1 MLQDRVWSAFCHGRA
16 NFEFILVSW
25 FRRCSVSALPKLS
38 TRNKSSPRC
47 SPSASFIR
55 CEISCFRTEFGMHFV
70 TGEQIS
76 KFILVP
82 WFQQCSVSAPAKL
95 STRHKSSPRCS
106 PSDSFI
112 RCEISCFRMEF
123 GMHFVTGEQISNSF
137 WFPGFNSA
145 AFQPPQ
151 NCPPDTNPLLAA
163 VPVLVSSGV
172 KFHASGSSS
181 ECIL

>member
-47 SPSASFIR
+47 SPS
-55 CEISCFRTEFGMHFV
+55 
-70 TGEQIS
+70 
-76 KFILVP
+76 
-82 WFQQCSVSAPAKL
+82 
-95 STRHKSSPRCS
+95 
-106 PSDSFI
+106 DSFI

-145 AFQPPQ
+145 AFQHPQ

-163 VPVLVSSGV
+163 VPVLVLFGV
-172 KFHASGSSS
+172 KFDASGSNLESIWS
-181 ECIL
+181 RVGKCWFVLGAVYVCASPLEPLDQLDQLDH